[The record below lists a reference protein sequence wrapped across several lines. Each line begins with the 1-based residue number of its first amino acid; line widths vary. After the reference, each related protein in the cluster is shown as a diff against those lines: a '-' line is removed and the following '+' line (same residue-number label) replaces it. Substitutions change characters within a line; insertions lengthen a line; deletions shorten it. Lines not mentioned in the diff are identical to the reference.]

1 MRSSHEFAL
10 YYPTL
15 GRHAD
20 VAAGMELVI
29 TDSDLV
35 HRILRIL
42 RMDVGQGCLLFD
54 ERIHVSAVIEEVFG
68 KKKIHMRI
76 AQAESNQVL
85 TPHITVL
92 LPLLKRDECD
102 AAIYALAEL
111 GVNDIQ
117 LLITEK
123 VQRKWGGAKELE
135 RLERVVISAAEQSK
149 QFVMPIVHEPQDL
162 EKVIANLAPDACKLF
177 FHPTG
182 APLYQTIQRVR
193 NQAAS
198 HLVLLVGPEGDLSNT
213 EQVLVGEF
221 GFTVSALTPTVL
233 RAQHAIFLGAG
244 IFRSVL
250 T

>member
-20 VAAGMELVI
+20 VATGMELVI
-29 TDSDLV
+29 TDPDIV

-42 RMDVGQGCLLFD
+42 RMTVGQECILFD
-54 ERIHVSAVIEEVFG
+54 ERTNVVAVIEELFG

-76 AQAESNQVL
+76 KHAESNQVL

-102 AAIYALAEL
+102 AAIYSLAEL

-117 LLITEK
+117 LVMTEK

-149 QFVMPIVHEPQDL
+149 QFVMPIVHEPEDL
-162 EKVIANLAPDACKLF
+162 SKILANLSPDVRKIF
-177 FHPTG
+177 FHPAGMAILEILQVFAKTKS
-182 APLYQTIQRVR
+182 
-193 NQAAS
+193 S
-198 HLVLLVGPEGDLSNT
+198 HLVLLVGPEGDMSRT
-213 EQVLVGEF
+213 EQVLIQDF
-221 GFTVSALTPTVL
+221 GFTASALTPTVL

-244 IFRSVL
+244 IVRSML